1 MNVVKFKKN
10 NDLLNETLNSVFG
23 NQLFSN
29 WENMNLTKSYTPKVN
44 ITEDRDNFNIKME
57 LPGLTKEDIKLSV
70 ENNVLSVSGSKK
82 EETKTEDKNVIV
94 NELFYG
100 EFSRNFNLSKDI
112 KIEAIDAEFKD
123 GILNITLPKVE
134 EAKPVVKEID
144 IK

>member
-82 EETKTEDKNVIV
+82 KKQ
-94 NELFYG
+94 
-100 EFSRNFNLSKDI
+100 RQ
-112 KIEAIDAEFKD
+112 KIRM
-123 GILNITLPKVE
+123 
-134 EAKPVVKEID
+134 
-144 IK
+144 

>member
-123 GILNITLPKVE
+123 GILNFSFIL
-134 EAKPVVKEID
+134 
-144 IK
+144 

>member
-57 LPGLTKEDIKLSV
+57 LPGLSREDIKLAV

-82 EETKTEDKNVIV
+82 E
-94 NELFYG
+94 
-100 EFSRNFNLSKDI
+100 
-112 KIEAIDAEFKD
+112 
-123 GILNITLPKVE
+123 
-134 EAKPVVKEID
+134 
-144 IK
+144 